1 MHASV
6 QKTQL
11 TPEQKTAQSNLIETM
26 TLNTLLTGLDPK
38 LGSII
43 RASNPSTML
52 AAISRIKR
60 ELQLSYFE
68 SQKFPKNNK
77 PNTNFKQTST
87 PNNVR
92 KPANQNF
99 AQTRPTNPNFPQNNF
114 QQNRPSAIRPNPN
127 FQNQQRPPV
136 IRSNPNFNQPR
147 AHHVNAYNNEY
158 FDDTVHQYSS
168 DQYYYDQNNY
178 DEYYDYSN
186 NPNQYDYT
194 DFDNTAYQ
202 EYEQLNYDDTA
213 QQFETF
219 NENNY
224 PNSDFLDTANQN
236 HPPNQQTTEILTLQN
251 QVQTL
256 SLNEEQK
263 SKEQCFL

>member
-1 MHASV
+1 MPNSDDIQASRSDTGHV
-6 QKTQL
+6 EPYKL
-11 TPEQKTAQSNLIETM
+11 SEIFSVIPEYDGNQIFLQTF
-26 TLNTLLTGLDPK
+26 LNAVRCANSMAIGNQRILLTLHVKNK
-38 LGSII
+38 L
-43 RASNPSTML
+43 R
-52 AAISRIKR
+52 
-60 ELQLSYFE
+60 
-68 SQKFPKNNK
+68 
-77 PNTNFKQTST
+77 
-87 PNNVR
+87 
-92 KPANQNF
+92 
-99 AQTRPTNPNFPQNNF
+99 
-114 QQNRPSAIRPNPN
+114 AIRPNPN

-202 EYEQLNYDDTA
+202 QYEQLNYDDTA
-213 QQFETF
+213 HQFETF

-224 PNSDFLDTANQN
+224 PNSDFPDTSNQN